1 VERRQFLR
9 RVGAA
14 AAVLTAGCGADA
26 DDRRTINPALAGTPT
41 RSPTPEQVAAWSRP
55 VTDAVPPVVLGG
67 RLVVS
72 RGPPDRPRVVGL
84 DPVDGTTVWERRYDA
99 PVQADTDGHRL
110 SVSAEIDS
118 DEPFGTVLDPVDGR
132 LLWET
137 DGVVTL
143 TAETPGRAVAQLWS
157 DDGRGPDQNAVF
169 ADIAD
174 RDDWR
179 VDWRAR
185 GEPRRIDGERVH
197 LTRMAGRVATVEAY
211 TAATGALDWRRGW
224 ETSAGIAWLGH
235 HDGVGVVAVG
245 DTVRAVSLA
254 DGRTLAE
261 TANRFGLDAANAAG
275 DGRLYLSSGLPG
287 AGGGGVL
294 ALDTERPRF
303 DWEPFPAAARPV
315 AVRDGPVVQTTDG
328 RQRRVAAYDPEFTRR
343 WRHAGTAVAADGHGV
358 YLTRGERLVALDP
371 AGGVRWTVTP
381 GVGGGRAPTATL
393 REPRTVRARIG
404 PAVVVAGSRGLVSYD
419 PADGAER
426 TRLSRPTPVDRVL
439 PRQWL
444 GETTLGGRVV
454 VVSGGAVHGVP
465 V

>member
-1 VERRQFLR
+1 MERRQFLR
-9 RVGAA
+9 RVGVATAA
-14 AAVLTAGCGADA
+14 LAAGCGADA
-26 DDRRTINPALAGTPT
+26 DERRTVNPALAGTPT
-41 RSPTPEQVAAWSRP
+41 RSPTPERVTEWSLP

-84 DPVDGTTVWERRYDA
+84 DPVDGTTVWGRRYDA
-99 PVQADTDGHRL
+99 PVRADTDGHRL
-110 SVSAEIDS
+110 SVSAEIGS
-118 DEPFGTVLDPVDGR
+118 EEPFGTVLDPTDGR

-137 DGVVTL
+137 DSVVAVP
-143 TAETPGRAVAQLWS
+143 AETTDHAVAQPWS

-169 ADIAD
+169 AGVDAD

-185 GEPRRIDGERVH
+185 GEPRRIDDGRVH

-211 TAATGALDWRRGW
+211 TATTGVLDWRRGW

-254 DGRTLAE
+254 DGRTLDE

-275 DGRLYLSSGLPG
+275 DGRLYLGAGLPG
-287 AGGGGVL
+287 TGGGGVL
-294 ALDTERPRF
+294 AFDTDRERF
-303 DWEPFPAAARPV
+303 DWEPFPTAARPV
-315 AVRDGPVVQTTDG
+315 AVREGPVVQTTDG
-328 RQRRVAAYDPEFTRR
+328 RKRRVAAYDPEFTRR

-358 YLTRGERLVALDP
+358 YLTRGERLVALDS
-371 AGGVRWTVTP
+371 AGGVRWSVTP
-381 GVGGGRAPTATL
+381 GVGGGASTATL
-393 REPRTVRARIG
+393 REPGATRARIG
-404 PAVVVAGSRGLVSYD
+404 PAVVVAGPRGLVSYD
-419 PADGAER
+419 PADGTER

-444 GETTLGGRVV
+444 GETTLDGQVV
-454 VVSGGAVHGVP
+454 VVSDGAVHGVP